1 MSRHT
6 LFAALLGLGWLVRA
20 AAFAH
25 AAESAPDTSA
35 TTHATRGAG
44 TDLSGTVRDSLTGAP
59 LSTAEVAVLSGTRLV
74 SRTFTDAF
82 GQYTFRS
89 EERRVGKES
98 RSRWAAYH

>member
-44 TDLSGTVRDSLTGAP
+44 TDLSGTVCDLLSGAP
-59 LSTAEVAVLSGTRLV
+59 LSTAEVAVLSGPRLV
-74 SRTFTDAF
+74 PRRFTAAF
-82 GQYTFRS
+82 GQHAFHTLPP
-89 EERRVGKES
+89 GKS
-98 RSRWAAYH
+98 LVQARLRGY